1 MHHKLCRSFG
11 DILKTSKLE
20 TCKDMGQEPNREAAL
35 PATPGQKSPRP
46 ESWLVCVSPSPLSH
60 TLIRAI
66 HRLAEAQQVKWFAL
80 YVETPAHAR
89 LPLEDQERV
98 SQTLRLATQ
107 LGAQTVKL
115 SGFRI
120 GDEILDFA
128 RERQVSRIF
137 VGKPYQRRWRRF
149 FGASLVDYLI
159 WNCGSIDVY
168 VISGEAEEAKPAK
181 TPWPKPQ
188 PQWAN
193 YALAGVGVGLCTAL
207 AYTLFPYLRLTSV
220 AMMYL
225 VTVVIIASSL
235 GRGPA
240 VLSSFF
246 SVVLTAY
253 FFVPEYF
260 SFAVTNTEYAITLA
274 VMLVVS
280 TLISGLT
287 ARTRYQ
293 ATVAR
298 QQERQ
303 AAALFEMSQN
313 LTARYSLDALLWE
326 AAEQISRIFQVQVA
340 ILLPDQQ
347 KLLTLRAG
355 DPIRDYDVTEKI
367 VAGWVFRHGHLAGAG
382 TGTLPNVKG
391 IYLPLKSSRQV
402 IGVLRLELN
411 ASQRQLDSE
420 SLRLLEALANQVAL
434 AIERE
439 ELVARAQTAQVQ
451 MEAEKMRNILLSTV
465 SHDLRTPLTVIAGA
479 ASSLLEGEGH
489 LDGATKH
496 EFAQTI
502 YEEAKRLD
510 RVVHN
515 LLEMSRLQSEEFT
528 LHSEWHVLEE
538 VIGCALAQLDS
549 QLQDRPVHIS
559 LPTDLPLVKIDA
571 LLMERVF
578 VNLLENAAKHTPAGI
593 PIDITVRIAGRNL
606 RVEVA
611 DGGPGLPAGQEEK
624 IFEKFYQVWP
634 GRTRGAGL
642 GLTICRS
649 VIEAHGGRI
658 WAANRPDGGAAFH
671 FSIPLE
677 EESPLDEYLPDEA
690 AHPAH

>member
-1 MHHKLCRSFG
+1 MDQQPSREE
-11 DILKTSKLE
+11 ILT
-20 TCKDMGQEPNREAAL
+20 AA
-35 PATPGQKSPRP
+35 P
-46 ESWLVCVSPSPLSH
+46 EQYRDAPENWLVCVSPSPLSH

-66 HRLAEAQQVKWFAL
+66 HRLAEAQQARWFAL

-89 LPLEDQERV
+89 LPVADQERV
-98 SQTLRLATQ
+98 SQNLRLASQ
-107 LGAQTVKL
+107 LGAQVVRT

-120 GDEILDFA
+120 GDEILAFA
-128 RERQVSRIF
+128 RERQVSKIF
-137 VGKPYQRRWRRF
+137 VGKPYQQRWRRY
-149 FGASLVDYLI
+149 FGASLVGYLI
-159 WNCGSIDVY
+159 WNCGPIDIY
-168 VISGEAEEAKPAK
+168 AISGEPGGAKPVK
-181 TPWPKPQ
+181 TPRPKPR
-188 PQWAN
+188 PQWIS
-193 YALAGVGVGLCTAL
+193 YALAVAGVALCTAL
-207 AYTLFPYLRLTSV
+207 AFALFPYLTLSSV
-220 AMMYL
+220 TMMYL
-225 VTVVIIASSL
+225 FTVVIIASSL

-240 VLSSFF
+240 ILSSFF
-246 SVVLTAY
+246 SVVLTHY

-260 SFAVTNTEYAITLA
+260 SFAIANTEYAITLV

-303 AAALFEMSQN
+303 AAALYEMSQN
-313 LTARYSLDALLWE
+313 LTARYSLDGLMWE
-326 AAEQISRIFQVQVA
+326 ATEQISRIFQGQVA
-340 ILLPDQQ
+340 ILLPDPDG
-347 KLLTLRAG
+347 LLILRAG
-355 DPIRDYDVTEKI
+355 DPIIEYDVREKI
-367 VAGWVFRHGHLAGAG
+367 VAGWVFRHGHLAGVG
-382 TGTLPNVKG
+382 TETLPKVKG
-391 IYLPLKSSRQV
+391 IYLPMKSSRQV
-402 IGVLRLELN
+402 IGVLRLELD
-411 ASQRQLDSE
+411 SPERQMDSE

-439 ELVARAQTAQVQ
+439 ELVTRAQEVQIQ

-479 ASSLLEGEGH
+479 ASSLLEGENC

-496 EFAQTI
+496 EFTQTI
-502 YEEAKRLD
+502 YEEARRLD

-515 LLEMSRLQSEEFT
+515 LLEMSRLQSGEFK
-528 LHSEWHVLEE
+528 LQAEWHVLEE

-549 QLQDRPVHIS
+549 QLHDRPVNIT
-559 LPTDLPLVKIDA
+559 LPDDLPLVKIDA

-578 VNLLENAAKHTPAGI
+578 VNLLENAAKHTPAGT
-593 PIDITVRIAGRNL
+593 PIDIACCLEGKNL
-606 RVEVA
+606 QVEVA
-611 DGGPGLPAGQEEK
+611 DRGPGLPPGQEEK

-658 WAANRPDGGAAFH
+658 WAANRPGGGAAFH
-671 FSIPLE
+671 FTLPLE
-677 EESPLDEYLPDEA
+677 EESPLHEYLPDEA

>member
-1 MHHKLCRSFG
+1 MDQQPS
-11 DILKTSKLE
+11 
-20 TCKDMGQEPNREAAL
+20 REESL
-35 PATPGQKSPRP
+35 PATPGQESSRP
-46 ESWLVCVSPSPLSH
+46 ESWLVCVSPSPFSH
-60 TLIRAI
+60 TLIRAV
-66 HRLAEAQQVKWFAL
+66 HRLAEAQQARWYAL

-89 LPLEDQERV
+89 LTREDRERV
-98 SQTLRLATQ
+98 SQALRLASQ
-107 LGAQTVKL
+107 LGAQPVKI

-120 GDEILDFA
+120 GDEILAFA
-128 RERQVSRIF
+128 RENQVGKIF

-159 WNCGSIDVY
+159 WNCGLIDVY
-168 VISGEAEEAKPAK
+168 VISGEAEAARPAK
-181 TPWPKPQ
+181 TWGPKPR

-193 YALAGVGVGLCTAL
+193 YALAGVGVALCTAL
-207 AYTLFPYLRLTSV
+207 AYALFPYLALTSV

-225 VTVVIIASSL
+225 LTVVIISLSL

-240 VLSSFF
+240 IISSFLSVALTWF
-246 SVVLTAY
+246 S
-253 FFVPEYF
+253 FVPEYF
-260 SFAVTNTEYAITLA
+260 SFAMANTEYVLTLV

-280 TLISGLT
+280 ILISGLT
-287 ARTRYQ
+287 ARIRYQ

-303 AAALFEMSQN
+303 AAALFQMSQN
-313 LTARYSLDALLWE
+313 LTDRYSLDALLDE
-326 AAEQISRIFQVQVA
+326 AAGQISRIFHGQVA
-340 ILLPDQQ
+340 ILLPDAEG
-347 KLLTLRAG
+347 LLTQRAG
-355 DPIRDYDVTEKI
+355 DPITDYDVTEKI

-382 TGTLPNVKG
+382 TETLPRVRG
-391 IYLPLKSSRQV
+391 IYLPLKASRQV

-411 ASQRQLDSE
+411 SPKRLLDSE

-439 ELVARAQTAQVQ
+439 ELVTQAQTAQVQ
-451 MEAEKMRNILLSTV
+451 TEAEKMRNILLSTV
-465 SHDLRTPLTVIAGA
+465 SHDLRTPLTVIAGL
-479 ASSLLEGEGH
+479 ASSLLEGGNH
-489 LDGATKH
+489 LDGPTKH

-502 YEEAKRLD
+502 YGEAKRLD

-515 LLEMSRLQSEEFT
+515 LLEMSRLQSEEFK

-559 LPTDLPLVKIDA
+559 LPEDLPLVKIDA

-578 VNLLENAAKHTPAGI
+578 INLLENAVKHTSVET
-593 PIDITVRIAGRNL
+593 PIDITCRIERGNL
-606 RVEVA
+606 EVEVA
-611 DGGPGLPAGQEEK
+611 DRGPGLPVGQEEK

-658 WAANRPDGGAAFH
+658 RAANRPDGGTAFR

>member
-1 MHHKLCRSFG
+1 MPSLRSG
-11 DILKTSKLE
+11 Q
-20 TCKDMGQEPNREAAL
+20 DMDQQPNRNET
-35 PATPGQKSPRP
+35 PPEPPGQGSSGA
-46 ESWLVCVSPSPLSH
+46 ECLLVCVSPGPLCH
-60 TLIRAI
+60 ALIRSI
-66 HRLAEAQQVKWFAL
+66 HRLAEAQQARWYAL
-80 YVETPAHAR
+80 YVETPAHTR
-89 LPLEDQERV
+89 LPRQEQERV
-98 SQTLRLATQ
+98 SQALRLASQ
-107 LGAQTVKL
+107 LGGLAVKI

-120 GDEILDFA
+120 GDEILAFA
-128 RERQVSRIF
+128 REHQINKIF
-137 VGKPYQRRWRRF
+137 VGKPYQRRWRRY

-159 WNCGSIDVY
+159 WNCGLIDIF
-168 VISGEAEEAKPAK
+168 VISGEAE
-181 TPWPKPQ
+181 TPKPTKG
-188 PQWAN
+188 PKPRPHWAN
-193 YALAGVGVGLCTAL
+193 YALAGLGLALCTAVAYALFHYL
-207 AYTLFPYLRLTSV
+207 ALTSV

-225 VTVVIIASSL
+225 LTVVIIASSL

-240 VLSSFF
+240 VLSSFL
-246 SVVLTAY
+246 SVALTTF

-260 SFAVTNTEYAITLA
+260 SFAMANTEYVITLV

-280 TLISGLT
+280 ILISGLT
-287 ARTRYQ
+287 ARIRYQ

-303 AAALFEMSQN
+303 AAALYEMSQN
-313 LTARYSLDALLWE
+313 LTGRYSLDGLLEE
-326 AAEQISRIFQVQVA
+326 AAGQISRIFQGEAA
-340 ILLPDQQ
+340 ILLPDGEGR
-347 KLLTLRAG
+347 LTLRAG
-355 DPIRDYDVTEKI
+355 HAIGDYDVTEKI

-382 TGTLPNVKG
+382 TETLPRVKG
-391 IYLPLKSSRQV
+391 LYLPLKSSRQV

-411 ASQRQLDSE
+411 SPERLLDSE

-439 ELVARAQTAQVQ
+439 ELVTRARLGQLQ

-479 ASSLLEGEGH
+479 ASSLLEGENH
-489 LDGATKH
+489 LDRATRN

-510 RVVHN
+510 CVVHN
-515 LLEMSRLQSEEFT
+515 LLEMSRLQAGEFK
-528 LHSEWHVLEE
+528 LHTEWHVLEE
-538 VIGCALAQLDS
+538 VIGCALAQLEG
-549 QLQDRPVHIS
+549 QLHDRQVTIS
-559 LPTDLPLVKIDA
+559 LPPDLPLVKIDA

-578 VNLLENAAKHTPAGI
+578 VNLLENAAKHTPAGA
-593 PIDITVRIAGRNL
+593 PIDIACRVEGKDL
-606 RVEVA
+606 EVEVA
-611 DGGPGLPAGQEEK
+611 DRGPGLPAGQEEK

-649 VIEAHGGRI
+649 VVEAHGGRI
-658 WAANRPDGGAAFH
+658 WAENRPGGGVAFR
-671 FSIPLE
+671 FILPLE

>member
-1 MHHKLCRSFG
+1 
-11 DILKTSKLE
+11 KLE
-20 TCKDMGQEPNREAAL
+20 TSKDMDQQLSREETLTIAPPQNRD
-35 PATPGQKSPRP
+35 TP

-66 HRLAEAQQVKWFAL
+66 HRLAEAKQARWYAL

-89 LPLEDQERV
+89 LLAEDQERV
-98 SQTLRLATQ
+98 SQTLRLATH
-107 LGAQTVKL
+107 LGAQAVKI

-120 GDEILDFA
+120 GDEILAFA
-128 RERQVSRIF
+128 RERQVSRII
-137 VGKPYQRRWRRF
+137 VGKPYQRRWRRY

-159 WNCGSIDVY
+159 WNCGPIDIY
-168 VISGEAEEAKPAK
+168 AISGEPGAAKPVKA
-181 TPWPKPQ
+181 PRPKPQ
-188 PQWAN
+188 PQWAS
-193 YALAGVGVGLCTAL
+193 YALAGVGVALCTAL
-207 AYTLFPYLRLTSV
+207 AFALFLYLTLTSV

-225 VTVVIIASSL
+225 FTVVIISMSL

-240 VLSSFF
+240 ILSSFF
-246 SVVLTAY
+246 SVVLTHY

-260 SFAVTNTEYAITLA
+260 SFTIANTEYVITLV

-303 AAALFEMSQN
+303 AAALYEMSQN
-313 LTARYSLDALLWE
+313 LTARYSLDALLRE
-326 AAEQISRIFQVQVA
+326 AAAQISRIFQGQVA
-340 ILLPDQQ
+340 ILLPDAEG
-347 KLLTLRAG
+347 LLTFRAG
-355 DPIRDYDVTEKI
+355 QPITDYDVTEKI

-382 TGTLPNVKG
+382 TETLPKVKG
-391 IYLPLKSSRQV
+391 VYLPMKSSRQV
-402 IGVLRLELN
+402 IGVLRLELH
-411 ASQRQLDSE
+411 APERLLDSE

-439 ELVARAQTAQVQ
+439 ELVAQAQTAKLQ

-465 SHDLRTPLTVIAGA
+465 SHDLRTPLTVIAGS
-479 ASSLLEGEGH
+479 ASSLLEGESH
-489 LDGATKH
+489 LDGATRH
-496 EFAQTI
+496 EFTQTI
-502 YEEAKRLD
+502 YEEARRLD

-515 LLEMSRLQSEEFT
+515 LLEMSRLQSGEFK
-528 LHSEWHVLEE
+528 LQAEWHVLEE
-538 VIGCALAQLDS
+538 IIGCALAQLDS
-549 QLQDRPVHIS
+549 QLHDRQVNIS
-559 LPTDLPLVKIDA
+559 LPADLPMVKMDA

-578 VNLLENAAKHTPAGI
+578 VNLLENAAKHTPGRTS
-593 PIDITVRIAGRNL
+593 IDITCSLEEKNL
-606 RVEVA
+606 EVEVA
-611 DGGPGLPAGQEEK
+611 DRGPGLPEGQEEK

-649 VIEAHGGRI
+649 VIEAHGGHI
-658 WAANRPDGGAAFH
+658 WAANRPGGGAAFR
-671 FSIPLE
+671 FNLPLG
-677 EESPLDEYLPDEA
+677 EESPLHGYLPDEA
-690 AHPAH
+690 PHPAH

>member
-1 MHHKLCRSFG
+1 MDQQPSR
-11 DILKTSKLE
+11 DE
-20 TCKDMGQEPNREAAL
+20 TFPN
-35 PATPGQKSPRP
+35 TPGQKSSRP

-60 TLIRAI
+60 TLIRSI
-66 HRLAEAQQVKWFAL
+66 HRLAEAQQARWYAL

-89 LPLEDQERV
+89 LPREDQERV
-98 SQTLRLATQ
+98 SQTLRLASQ
-107 LGAQTVKL
+107 LGAQAVKI

-120 GDEILDFA
+120 GDEILAFA

-149 FGASLVDYLI
+149 FGASLVNYLI
-159 WNCGSIDVY
+159 WNCGPIDVY
-168 VISGEAEEAKPAK
+168 AISGEPEEAKPVK
-181 TPWPKPQ
+181 TPWPKPRS
-188 PQWAN
+188 QWAS
-193 YALAGVGVGLCTAL
+193 YALAGVGVALCTAL
-207 AYTLFPYLRLTSV
+207 AYILFPYLALTST

-225 VTVVIIASSL
+225 FTVVIISSSL

-240 VLSSFF
+240 ILSSFF
-246 SVVLTAY
+246 SVVLTAF

-260 SFAVTNTEYAITLA
+260 SFAIANTEYVITLV

-326 AAEQISRIFQVQVA
+326 AAEQISRISQGQVA
-340 ILLPDQQ
+340 ILLPDPEG
-347 KLLTLRAG
+347 LLILRAG
-355 DPIRDYDVTEKI
+355 HPITDYDVTEKI

-382 TGTLPNVKG
+382 TGTLPNVRG

-411 ASQRQLDSE
+411 PPERLLDSE

-439 ELVARAQTAQVQ
+439 ELVTKAQTAQVQ

-465 SHDLRTPLTVIAGA
+465 SHDLRTPLTVIAGS
-479 ASSLLEGEGH
+479 ASSLLEGENH
-489 LDGATKH
+489 LDGPTKH

-515 LLEMSRLQSEEFT
+515 LLEMSRLQSGEFK
-528 LHSEWHVLEE
+528 LNSEWHVLEE

-549 QLQDRPVHIS
+549 QLHDRPVHIS
-559 LPTDLPLVKIDA
+559 LPADLPMVKIDA

-578 VNLLENAAKHTPAGI
+578 VNLLENAAKHTPAGT
-593 PIDITVRIAGRNL
+593 PIDITCRIEGRNL
-606 RVEVA
+606 GVEVA
-611 DGGPGLPAGQEEK
+611 DRGPGLPAGQEEK

-658 WAANRPDGGAAFH
+658 WAANRPDGGTAFN

-677 EESPLDEYLPDEA
+677 EESPLDEYLPDET